1 MRAKRVS
8 TGAYACAD
16 VSVALPFAARQLY
29 RVGGEPLPPVAAIA
43 REDKNVKKDVPAL
56 PCATHPSVFS
66 PLVWETFGQVGPKT
80 EAFLRAS
87 LAGPAERAVRAALQ
101 RHMSEAIWLA
111 NARRVALGYKTCFS
125 VDGRAGGSV
134 TGRGDVGALL
144 ARIGE

>member
-1 MRAKRVS
+1 M
-8 TGAYACAD
+8 
-16 VSVALPFAARQLY
+16 
-29 RVGGEPLPPVAAIA
+29 
-43 REDKNVKKDVPAL
+43 
-56 PCATHPSVFS
+56 FS
-66 PLVWETFGQVGPKT
+66 PLVLETLGRVGSVT

-87 LAGPAERAVRAALQ
+87 LADTYERAVRATLHRDVSA
-101 RHMSEAIWLA
+101 AIWRA